1 MNFPVLTHID
11 QVREAI
17 KDRPEFIEAPREFRD
32 GHGVLHEYTVFNYMV
47 AHTDSFDCP
56 IRREC
61 RGLIFDHKGK
71 VLSRRFHK
79 FFNLGEKEETFPENI
94 DWNSSHV
101 LLDKLDGSMIT
112 PLVFGDLN
120 PVVRWATK
128 MGITDIGE
136 TVFNKFNQ
144 RNYVNFAL
152 TCHNAGW
159 TPIFEYVSPNNRIVL
174 PYKEDNLVLLAMRH
188 NIKGTYLI
196 PSALRIEAQA
206 FQIPVVQTY
215 SGYSIDDV
223 KDKTDIEGIV
233 VRFDTGHMVKVK
245 TDWYVAIHKAKENL
259 LFEKNVLK
267 LILEEKLDDIL
278 PHLMEDD
285 RKRVE
290 QYQKEVLESIEYTVF
305 LVQEILTRC
314 AVQSISRKDFALK
327 HMQSV
332 GKFVSSLVFH
342 CWDNTDMEYKRKE
355 VIKAYLKHTSSQS
368 AVDAIR
374 QHLGT
379 TWHPMGEVE

>member
-32 GHGVLHEYTVFNYMV
+32 GRGVLHKYTVFNYMV
-47 AHTDSFDCP
+47 THTDSFDCP

-79 FFNLGEKEETFPENI
+79 FFNIGEKEETFPENI
-94 DWNSSHV
+94 DWNIPHTIQI
-101 LLDKLDGSMIT
+101 KADGSMIS
-112 PLVFGDLN
+112 PLVLGDDL
-120 PVVRWATK
+120 RWATK
-128 MGITDIGE
+128 MGVTDIGLMAE
-136 TVFNKFNQ
+136 KYVADKP
-144 RNYVNFAL
+144 NYAKFAL
-152 TCHNAGW
+152 DCHFTGW
-159 TPIFEYVSPNNRIVL
+159 TPIFEYVGPYNRIVL
-174 PYKEDNLVLLAMRH
+174 PYQEEQLILLAMRD
-188 NIKGTYLI
+188 NITGTYLT
-196 PSALRIEAQA
+196 PEKLCLKADYHN
-206 FQIPVVQTY
+206 IPVVPVYRGSLENLKEQ
-215 SGYSIDDV
+215 
-223 KDKTDIEGIV
+223 TDIEGV
-233 VRFDTGHMVKVK
+233 VIAFDSGMKIKAK

-278 PHLMEDD
+278 PHLNEDD

-290 QYQKEVLESIEYTVF
+290 QYQSEVLAAVENTAQR
-305 LVQEILTRC
+305 VQEILTRC

-327 HMQSV
+327 YMQSV

-342 CWDNTDMEYKRKE
+342 CWDNTDTEYKRKE

-374 QHLGT
+374 QHIGT
-379 TWHPMGEVE
+379 KWHPMGEVE

>member
-1 MNFPVLTHID
+1 MQFPVIEHID

-17 KDRPEFIEAPREFRD
+17 KDRPEFIEADR
-32 GHGVLHEYTVFNYMV
+32 GNYTVFNYMV
-47 AHTDSFDCP
+47 AHPDSFDCP

-79 FFNLGEKEETFPENI
+79 FFNLGEKEETFPQNI
-94 DWNSSHV
+94 NWNQSHV

-112 PLVFGDLN
+112 PLVLNNGDEDDL
-120 PVVRWATK
+120 RWATK
-128 MGITDIGE
+128 MGVTDIGLMAE
-136 TVFNKFNQ
+136 KFVSSRPHYAQ
-144 RNYVNFAL
+144 FAL
-152 TCHNAGW
+152 ECHFAGW

-174 PYKEDNLVLLAMRH
+174 PYQEENLILLAMRH
-188 NIKGTYLI
+188 NIKGEYLI
-196 PSALRIEAQA
+196 PSALRIEASA
-206 FQIPVVQTY
+206 HNIPVVPTY
-215 SGYSIDDV
+215 NGFSIDDV
-223 KDKTDIEGIV
+223 KDKTDIEGV
-233 VRFDTGHMVKVK
+233 VVCFDNGHRIKVK
-245 TDWYVAIHKAKENL
+245 CDWYCAIHRAKENL
-259 LFEKNVLK
+259 LFEKNILK

-290 QYQKEVLESIEYTVF
+290 QYQEEVLASVEKTVQH
-305 LVQEILTRC
+305 VQEILTRC

-327 HMQSV
+327 HMQNA

-342 CWDNTDMEYKRKE
+342 CWDNTDMEYNRKE

-374 QHLGT
+374 QHIGT
-379 TWHPMGEVE
+379 KWHPMGEVE